1 MTAKE
6 IAQYIIGKSISKKK
20 YVNNWKIQYLLYY
33 IQQKFYDTLGRK
45 AFDEPMVAWALGPVV
60 VEVKKEIEK
69 TYGPLEIKKI
79 KGNIVEISNE
89 KDKKIIDSI
98 IKEYSDIG
106 FSHIMK
112 TEMSNNDGL
121 WNKTYDGGK
130 GRNKE
135 IMFGE

>member
-6 IAQYIIGKSISKKK
+6 IAQYIIGKSVSKKK

-79 KGNIVEISNE
+79 KGNIIDITDE
-89 KDKKIIDSI
+89 KEKRIIDSV
-98 IKEYSDIG
+98 IKDYSGIG
-106 FSHIMK
+106 LGHIMK
-112 TEMSNNDGL
+112 TEMANTNGL
-121 WNKTYDGGK
+121 WKKTYDEGK

-135 IMFGE
+135 IVFGE